1 MSLPLPYFHSVH
13 KLYIVHMHIKSTSLS
28 KLHYAQHFSH
38 SFHQITHTA
47 AQKPDIKGLHHAAVM
62 SSTKHQVFINPLNTF
77 HHAVHNQPV
86 IISSNSRKRKPLL
99 LPSSFHAWISG
110 LSQRWQG
117 RLLLLSENSV
127 NLLLLHEELRSA
139 ISLCFWT
146 VHTNKNS
153 QRIVGCSSDPRDIK
167 GNGNTVLT
175 QENRSVEK
183 IRICL
188 VSEVPQ
194 TNLNSE
200 HSCTPTKSSNTLLL
214 PLLIPGRVIQ

>member
-38 SFHQITHTA
+38 SFHQITHTT
-47 AQKPDIKGLHHAAVM
+47 AQKSDIKGLHHAVVM

-77 HHAVHNQPV
+77 HHVVHNQPV
-86 IISSNSRKRKPLL
+86 IISSDSRKRKPLL

-117 RLLLLSENSV
+117 RLLLLSKNSV
-127 NLLLLHEELRSA
+127 NLLLLHEELRSVIQLA
-139 ISLCFWT
+139 EDSRLQQWPKR
-146 VHTNKNS
+146 H
-153 QRIVGCSSDPRDIK
+153 RP
-167 GNGNTVLT
+167 
-175 QENRSVEK
+175 VEK
-183 IRICL
+183 IRIT

-200 HSCTPTKSSNTLLL
+200 HSSIPTKSSNTLLFQL
-214 PLLIPGRVIQ
+214 ANCCYICGCLYPRVTRSFC